1 MKDITTY
8 INESEQ
14 VNEDLL
20 TAVLG
25 SVISGTIYAFFYWY
39 SEEYLEKHLSKIIN
53 FFGKNY
59 VKIQNWVNEKGRDK
73 ALLKLAQDK
82 EYQEFT
88 KNNPPNADN
97 FEEWKQ
103 KYGELIKQKLTDKE
117 YKLIMAP
124 FNKWIFGTVDY
135 I

>member
-1 MKDITTY
+1 MKGITTY

-20 TAVLG
+20 TSVLG
-25 SVISGTIYAFFYWY
+25 TVISGTIYGFFYWY
-39 SEEYLEKHLSKIIN
+39 SEEYLEKHLSKIID

-88 KNNPPNADN
+88 KNNQPNADN

-103 KYGELIKQKLTDKE
+103 KYEELIKQKLTDKE
-117 YKLIMAP
+117 YKLMMAP

>member
-1 MKDITTY
+1 MKDITSY

-20 TAVLG
+20 TSVLG
-25 SVISGTIYAFFYWY
+25 TVISGTIYGFFYWY
-39 SEEYLEKHLSKIIN
+39 SEEYLEKHLSKIID

-59 VKIQNWVNEKGRDK
+59 VKIKNWVNEKGRDK

-82 EYQEFT
+82 EYQEFI

-117 YKLIMAP
+117 YKLMMRP
-124 FNKWIFGTVDY
+124 FNTWIFGTVDY